1 MNVALGQS
9 DTMKLFFCC
18 YFLIPDEK
26 WQEKMYVM
34 GDDPNSTESTEDTK
48 RKIEELQNV
57 SKLQIQTLFI

>member
-9 DTMKLFFCC
+9 DTTTLFFCC

-26 WQEKMYVM
+26 RQEKMYVM

-57 SKLQIQTLFI
+57 SKLQIQTLFT

>member
-1 MNVALGQS
+1 
-9 DTMKLFFCC
+9 
-18 YFLIPDEK
+18 
-26 WQEKMYVM
+26 MYVM